1 MPDEPISQNARN
13 IENAHSTL
21 GWLSPLIAIVLLASL
36 LGVIAYRYFGTANE
50 APHELT
56 LLGNIDVRQVNLAF
70 KVGGRIESLAVDEGD
85 AVALGQE
92 LASLDKR
99 YFDDD
104 LRLAQAQLEQA
115 QANFDRLK
123 NGSRPEE
130 IAQVKAQEA
139 TAQAALARA
148 EQDFDRAQLL
158 IKQKAIS
165 SQEFDANQAAL
176 IEAQATVK
184 SAQATVELSVLGPRV
199 EDIASGRAQ
208 VDAASVQIQIAER
221 RLADAMLISPHG
233 GVILTRAREA
243 GAIVNP
249 GETVATLTLSSPV
262 WVRTYVSEPELGN
275 VRPGMLV
282 DVLTDTVSGHAYHGK
297 VGYISPTAEFTP
309 KSVETR
315 ELRTS
320 LVYRLRIVVDDPDGG
335 LRQGMPVTVRVQ
347 ASGTQ
352 QRSFQE
358 RLWEAL
364 GLASYLN

>member
-1 MPDEPISQNARN
+1 MGRTNEKTQVIRR
-13 IENAHSTL
+13 
-21 GWLSPLIAIVLLASL
+21 WLRPLIAAIL
-36 LGVIAYRYFGTANE
+36 LGCMLGAVTVRYLGTACE
-50 APHELT
+50 APRRLT

-85 AVALGQE
+85 AVESGQVV
-92 LASLDKR
+92 ASLEQR

-104 LRLAQAQLEQA
+104 LKLAQAQLAQA

-130 IAQVKAQEA
+130 IAQAKAQEA

-148 EQDFDRAQLL
+148 TQDYDRAQLL

-165 SQEFDANQAAL
+165 SQEFDANQAAFL
-176 IEAQATVK
+176 EAQAAVK
-184 SAQATVELSVLGPRV
+184 SAQATVELSVIGPRV
-199 EDIASGRAQ
+199 EDIAAGRAQ
-208 VDAASVQIQIAER
+208 VDAAAAQIQIADR
-221 RLADAMLISPHG
+221 RLADAMLLSPND

-249 GETVATLTLSSPV
+249 GETVATLTLSSAV
-262 WVRTYVSEPELGN
+262 WVRTYVGEIDLGN

-282 DVLTDTVSGHAYHGK
+282 DVQTDTPSGRTYHGT
-297 VGYISPTAEFTP
+297 VGFISPTAEFTP

-320 LVYRLRIVVDDPDGG
+320 LVYRLRIVVDDPNGG
-335 LRQGMPVTVRVQ
+335 LRQGMPVTVHVEV
-347 ASGTQ
+347 SGTQ
-352 QRSFQE
+352 PRSFSE

-364 GLASYLN
+364 GLASRFN